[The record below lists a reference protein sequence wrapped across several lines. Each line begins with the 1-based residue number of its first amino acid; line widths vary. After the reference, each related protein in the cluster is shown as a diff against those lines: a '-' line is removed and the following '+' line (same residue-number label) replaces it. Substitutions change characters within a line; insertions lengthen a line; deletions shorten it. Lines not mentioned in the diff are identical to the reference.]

1 MSLGIQVTTDLLGL
15 VSRFAT
21 AVAGVSR
28 SSNAERKALDSE
40 LRTIPGRGTGRKLV
54 P

>member
-1 MSLGIQVTTDLLGL
+1 MRLGIQVTTDLLELG
-15 VSRFAT
+15 SRFAP

-28 SSNAERKALDSE
+28 SSNSERKALDSD
-40 LRTIPGRGTGRKLV
+40 LRTMPGRGTGRKPV